1 MTNVE
6 PQMRYRADFQ
16 APDFLVSRV
25 FLDFDLDPQSTT
37 INSQVYFKRNP
48 ECTRAD
54 SNLILDGQDL
64 ELVGL
69 TLDGRDLSADH
80 YHQDERTLVIP
91 DVPPEFVLAVET
103 RVSPAGNMT
112 FMGLNQSR
120 DGALYTQCESEAFRK
135 LTYFPDR
142 PDIMAPF
149 VVTLRADKER
159 FPVLISNGN
168 PAGHGELADGRHWA
182 KWEDPV
188 PKPCYLFALLAGDF
202 AAIRDTYTTRSGRDI
217 SLSIFAR
224 EEFLEK
230 VAPSM
235 ALIKRAMAWDEEV
248 FGLEYDLDVFN
259 VGVVEGMLGCM
270 ENKGLNLYDLAWL
283 TTDPK
288 TTIDD
293 DYEYRMKTIAHEY
306 FHNWTGDKIACRN
319 WFHLTFKEGF
329 SRFRDQLYIAEQTDA
344 ASVRINMVRHICTNQ
359 FTEDSSPNAHACLID
374 AYIDPRNLYSHT
386 VVDKGQEITR
396 MLCTVLGWQKFKAGC
411 DLFFRRWAGKAV
423 AIDDLLSAMQEASGV
438 NLAQFKRWYSA
449 AGTCEITASGDYD
462 SAAHAYTL
470 TLSQSLRYQGTTEPS
485 APLHIPIAL
494 GLLGRETGRQLPLQL
509 DGESAPSAGCTRL
522 IELRKLEETYRFIN
536 VTELPVVSLLRDF
549 SAPARLST
557 QQSDQELAILV
568 AHDPDPVARWLA
580 AEEYA
585 SRTILG
591 LVENF
596 RAKQE
601 LGINEKFDLAYAQAL
616 YDSELN
622 ERLMVDLLT
631 LPSEKALSEKMSVI
645 DVDGIHEARGVVAH
659 DLALKHKDRLITL
672 YEENAKVSES
682 ARDANSIGR
691 RRLKNLCLQYL
702 MALGEETIDE
712 MCLAQLKDSENITD
726 QVRALEILCGSDSRH
741 RADAIEIYY
750 DRWHSDSQVLDKWFR
765 AQAGA
770 SRRGVSQDLD
780 RLMGR
785 RDFDLSM
792 FNRLFNVC
800 EAYFYLNFYGVHE
813 PGGAGYEL
821 VVKQL
826 LRIDKH
832 VPVMSAWSLE
842 RSDIIRWRRF
852 DKSRG
857 VQMQNALQEILNAP
871 GISDGLYEIA
881 SKALN

>member
-37 INSQVYFKRNP
+37 INSQVHFKRNP
-48 ECTRAD
+48 ECTKAD

-69 TLDGRDLSADH
+69 TLDGRALSADH

-103 RVSPAGNMT
+103 RVSPAGNTT

-135 LTYFPDR
+135 LTYFLDR

-149 VVTLRADKER
+149 AVTLRADKQR

-202 AAIRDTYTTRSGRDI
+202 AAIRDTYTTRSRRDI

-283 TTDPK
+283 ATDLK

-329 SRFRDQLYIAEQTDA
+329 SRFRDQLYIADQTDA
-344 ASVRINMVRHICTNQ
+344 ASVRINMVRHIQTNQ
-359 FTEDSSPNAHACLID
+359 FTEDSSPNAHACIID

-396 MLCTVLGWQKFKAGC
+396 MLCTVLGWQEFRTGC
-411 DLFFRRWAGKAV
+411 DLFFTRWAGKAV
-423 AIDDLLSAMQEASGV
+423 TIDDLLSAMEQASGV
-438 NLAQFKRWYSA
+438 DLTQFKLWYSA
-449 AGTCEITASGDYD
+449 AGTCEVNASGVFDG
-462 SAAHAYTL
+462 AAQTYTL
-470 TLSQSLRYQGTTEPS
+470 TLAQSLSHQGMIEPS
-485 APLHIPIAL
+485 EPLHIPIAL

-509 DGESAPSAGCTRL
+509 DGESAPTSERTQL

-536 VTELPVVSLLRDF
+536 VTEPPVVSLLRDF
-549 SAPARLST
+549 SAPARVST
-557 QQSDQELAILV
+557 LQSDQELAILLV
-568 AHDPDPVARWLA
+568 HDPDPVARWLA
-580 AEEYA
+580 AEEYSA
-585 SRTILG
+585 RTILK
-591 LVENF
+591 LVDDLKTKKEP
-596 RAKQE
+596 
-601 LGINEKFDLAYAQAL
+601 GIDEEFDAAYAQAL
-616 YDSELN
+616 YDNDVN
-622 ERLMVDLLT
+622 ERLVVDLLT
-631 LPSEKALSEKMSVI
+631 LPSEKALSEKMPVI
-645 DVDGIHEARGVVAH
+645 DVDGIHDARAVVARE
-659 DLALKHKDRLITL
+659 LAWKHKDQLITL
-672 YEENAKVSES
+672 YEENAKVSS
-682 ARDANSIGR
+682 VDRDAKSVGR
-691 RRLKNLCLQYL
+691 RRLKNLCLHYL
-702 MALGEETIDE
+702 MALSDE
-712 MCLAQLKDSENITD
+712 SIEDMCLAQLKDSENITD

-750 DRWHSDSQVLDKWFR
+750 DRWHSDSQALDKWFR
-765 AQAGA
+765 ARAGA
-770 SRRGVSQDLD
+770 SRRGVSRDVD

-800 EAYFYLNFYGVHE
+800 EAYFHLNFYGVHE
-813 PGGAGYEL
+813 PGGAGYQL
-821 VVKQL
+821 AVKQL

-852 DKSRG
+852 DQSRG
-857 VQMQNALQEILNAP
+857 VQMQNALQGILNAP

-881 SKALN
+881 SKALS

>member
-1 MTNVE
+1 
-6 PQMRYRADFQ
+6 MRYRADFQ

-37 INSQVYFKRNP
+37 ICSQVHFKCNP
-48 ECTRAD
+48 ECTKAD
-54 SNLILDGQDL
+54 SNLILDGQNL

-69 TLDGRDLSADH
+69 TLDGRALSADR
-80 YHQDERTLVIP
+80 YHQDERALVIP

-103 RVSPAGNMT
+103 RVSPAGNTT

-149 VVTLRADKER
+149 VVTLRADKKR
-159 FPVLISNGN
+159 FPVLLSNGN

-202 AAIRDTYTTRSGRDI
+202 AAIRDTYATRSRRDI

-283 TTDPK
+283 ATDLE

-306 FHNWTGDKIACRN
+306 FHNWTGNKIACRN

-329 SRFRDQLYIAEQTDA
+329 SRFRDQLYIADQTDA
-344 ASVRINMVRHICTNQ
+344 ASVRISMVRHIRTNQ
-359 FTEDSSPNAHACLID
+359 FTEDSGPNVHACLID

-396 MLCTVLGWQKFKAGC
+396 MLCTLLGWQQFKRGC
-411 DLFFRRWAGKAV
+411 DLFFTRWAGKAV
-423 AIDDLLSAMQEASGV
+423 TIDDLLSAMEQASGV
-438 NLAQFKRWYSA
+438 DLTQFRLWYSA
-449 AGTCEITASGDYD
+449 AGTCEVSASGVFD
-462 SAAHAYTL
+462 AAEQTYTL
-470 TLSQSLRYQGTTEPS
+470 TLAQSLSRQGMTETS
-485 APLHIPIAL
+485 EPLHIPIAL
-494 GLLGRETGRQLPLQL
+494 GLLGRETGCQLPLQL
-509 DGESAPSAGCTRL
+509 DGESAPTSERTKL

-536 VTELPVVSLLRDF
+536 VTEPPVVSLLRDF
-549 SAPARLST
+549 SAPARVST
-557 QQSDQELAILV
+557 LQSAQDLAILLV
-568 AHDPDPVARWLA
+568 HDPDPVVRWLA
-580 AEEYA
+580 AEEYSA
-585 SRTILG
+585 RTILK
-591 LVENF
+591 LVDDLKTRNEP
-596 RAKQE
+596 
-601 LGINEKFDLAYAQAL
+601 GIDEEFDAAYSQAL
-616 YDSELN
+616 YDTDVN
-622 ERLMVDLLT
+622 ERLVVDLLT
-631 LPSEKALSEKMSVI
+631 LPSEKALSEKMPVI
-645 DVDGIHEARGVVAH
+645 DVDGIHEARAVVARE
-659 DLALKHKDRLITL
+659 LAWKHKDRLIAL
-672 YEENAKVSES
+672 YEENAKVSAF

-691 RRLKNLCLQYL
+691 RQLKNLCLQYL
-702 MALGEETIDE
+702 MALGEETIDD
-712 MCLAQLKDSENITD
+712 MCLAQMKDSENITD

-741 RADAIEIYY
+741 RGDAIEIYY
-750 DRWHSDSQVLDKWFR
+750 DRWHSDSQALDKWFR

-770 SRRGVSQDLD
+770 SRRRVSQDLD

-813 PGGAGYEL
+813 PGGAGYQL
-821 VVKQL
+821 AVKQL
-826 LRIDKH
+826 LRIDKQ

-852 DKSRG
+852 DQSRG
-857 VQMQNALQEILNAP
+857 VQMQNALEEILNAP

-881 SKALN
+881 SKALS